1 MKNRNRRLA
10 ALLAGVLLL
19 TGCGPR
25 TTEPEPYPETAG
37 AETAKTVAYVPL
49 DDRPDN
55 VERVVYLAESLGYAL
70 ELPEAVLYRT
80 CLDGQPKNFDVLQR
94 GEPWS
99 LSTWVAEQEAA
110 GCDRYILSLD
120 QLHSGGL
127 VSSRAMTGDD
137 IELPGGGTVSASR
150 LLENLLALLAEDPD
164 NVVWLLDSV
173 MRLAPT
179 VGYQGGTLEEYN
191 WIRDFGAG
199 AREDLAEDDLTLENV
214 FLSYWRTDGWDWEK
228 FYDDAVKKLGEA
240 GVDISGEN
248 YYRHFEALSAV
259 LAANLDARERKLRLS
274 DEVQRILAQPGYEN
288 FRLLIGIDDSS
299 LEDCI
304 QKNEIAYLRQGLR
317 TDRAGNPLDWLLA
330 GVDDLAFKA
339 VTRMYLDETGW
350 RGYSVRLQYFGG
362 AQDSPACEYDFQPLT
377 TVVAEH
383 LDFFGLHEAR
393 AAELQV
399 LVLTQPEDEA
409 RKQEY
414 MDQTLRALED
424 CRQRNLP
431 VILIDAGNGRYGTAF
446 HEKLTKEAELGWLL
460 SYAGFLDMAIVTGT
474 ALSHGA
480 ARYAVLKNG
489 GQTEAMDRAFARTLA
504 DSVLKDFC
512 YKNVVRNDLLAY
524 IRNDLGGDPNNFW
537 TPEIDREAVQARLES
552 GMEAAVED
560 VIRNFQRSNLF
571 ALEPDQER
579 GWGGVA
585 LENYR
590 FPWDRAFEIGMD
602 IRLGAFT
609 EPHEKILGVYYR

>member
-1 MKNRNRRLA
+1 MKNKNRFLA
-10 ALLAGVLLL
+10 AALACALCL
-19 TGCGPR
+19 TGCGLR
-25 TTEPEPYPETAG
+25 TTEPEPDPEPAG
-37 AETAKTVAYVPL
+37 AGTARTVAYVPL

-70 ELPEAVLYRT
+70 EMPEAVLYQTR
-80 CLDGQPKNFDVLQR
+80 LDGQPKNFDALQR

-99 LSTWVAEQEAA
+99 LSTWVAAQEAA

-127 VSSRAMTGDD
+127 VSSRALTGDD
-137 IELPGGGTVSASR
+137 IELPGGGTASASG

-179 VGYQGGTLEEYN
+179 VGYEGGTLEEYN
-191 WIRDFGAG
+191 AIRAFGALPRRTLEG
-199 AREDLAEDDLTLENV
+199 EALNLEDLDESYWWGPNGEDLRSRTKEEGIYETALRHV
-214 FLSYWRTDGWDWEK
+214 RSRGRKMMLSYVVQDT
-228 FYDDAVKKLGEA
+228 LSEA
-240 GVDISGEN
+240 
-248 YYRHFEALSAV
+248 
-259 LAANLDARERKLRLS
+259 
-274 DEVQRILAQPGYEN
+274 GYEN
-288 FRLLIGIDDSS
+288 FHLLIGIDDSS

-339 VTRMYLDETGW
+339 VARMYLDEIGW
-350 RGYSVRLQYFGG
+350 QGGTAAVRYYGG
-362 AQDSPACEYDFQPLT
+362 TEQSPACEYDFQPLT

-383 LDFFGLHEAR
+383 LELFGLTESANPR
-393 AAELQV
+393 AAELQI
-399 LVLTQPEDEA
+399 LVLNHPAEEA
-409 RKQEY
+409 KSAYCE
-414 MDQTLRALED
+414 ALMRDLEE
-424 CRQRNLP
+424 CRRENWP
-431 VILIDAGNGRYGTAF
+431 VVLIDAGNGRYGAAF
-446 HEKLTKEAELGWLL
+446 HQALTKEAELGWLL

-474 ALSHGA
+474 ALSHGV
-480 ARYAVLKNG
+480 ARYAYLQSG
-489 GQTEAMDRAFARTLA
+489 AESEAAERAFARTLA
-504 DSVLKDFC
+504 DSVIKDFC

-552 GMEAAVED
+552 GMEAAVKD
-560 VIRNFQRSNLF
+560 VIQNFQRSNFF
-571 ALEPDQER
+571 ALKPDRER

-609 EPHEKILGVYYR
+609 EPHEEILGIYYR

>member
-1 MKNRNRRLA
+1 MKNRNRLLA
-10 ALLAGVLLL
+10 AALACALCL

-25 TTEPEPYPETAG
+25 TTEPEPYPEPTGAGTAR
-37 AETAKTVAYVPL
+37 TVAYVPL

-55 VERVVYLAESLGYAL
+55 VERVVYLAESLGYTL

-80 CLDGQPKNFDVLQR
+80 RLDGQPKNFDALQR

-99 LSTWVAEQEAA
+99 LSTWVAAQEAA

-127 VSSRAMTGDD
+127 VSSRVLAGDD
-137 IELPGGGTVSASR
+137 IELPGGGTVSASG

-199 AREDLAEDDLTLENV
+199 ARETLAEEDLTLENV
-214 FLSYWRTDGWDWEK
+214 FESYWRTDGWDWET
-228 FYDDAVKKLGEA
+228 FYDDMVKELGEA

-248 YYRHFEALSAV
+248 YYRPFRV

-274 DEVQRILAQPGYEN
+274 DQVRRILARPGYEN

-299 LEDCI
+299 LKDCI
-304 QKNEIAYLRQGLR
+304 QKNEIAYLRQNLR

-339 VTRMYLDETGW
+339 VARMYLDETGW
-350 RGYSVRLQYFGG
+350 RGGTAAVRYYGG
-362 AQDSPACEYDFQPLT
+362 TEDRPACEYDFQPLA

-383 LDFFGLHEAR
+383 LALLGLTESANPR
-393 AAELQV
+393 AAELQI
-399 LVLTQPEDEA
+399 LVLTQPADEA
-409 RKQEY
+409 RRDAY
-414 MDQTLRALED
+414 CRALLRDLEE
-424 CRQRNLP
+424 CRRENWP
-431 VILIDAGNGRYGTAF
+431 VVLIDAGNGRYGTAF
-446 HEKLTKEAELGWLL
+446 HQALTKEAELGRLL

-474 ALSHGA
+474 ALSHGV
-480 ARYAVLKNG
+480 ARYAWLQSG
-489 GQTEAMDRAFARTLA
+489 EESEAAERAFARTLA
-504 DSVLKDFC
+504 DSVIKDFC

-552 GMEAAVED
+552 GMEAAVRD
-560 VIRNFQRSNLF
+560 VIQNFQRSNF
-571 ALEPDQER
+571 FSLEPGEGK

-609 EPHEKILGVYYR
+609 EPHEEILGIYYR